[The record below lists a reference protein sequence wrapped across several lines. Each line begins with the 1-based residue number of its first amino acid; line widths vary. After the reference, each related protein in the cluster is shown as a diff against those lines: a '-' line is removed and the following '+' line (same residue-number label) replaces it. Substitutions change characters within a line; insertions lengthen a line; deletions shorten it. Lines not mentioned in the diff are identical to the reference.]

1 MVHAFIDPEI
11 KKPNYPRRTL
21 ICLPTKT
28 AKLSGHYT
36 LKIILRYLEK
46 KMKTQGKF
54 KKDDC
59 ITKAQVLLVLEGTCL
74 TGRD

>member
-1 MVHAFIDPEI
+1 MLSLTLKLKSQS
-11 KKPNYPRRTL
+11 KKDFNLFTHKNCQIIRPL
-21 ICLPTKT
+21 
-28 AKLSGHYT
+28 YT
-36 LKIILRYLEK
+36 LKIISRYLEK

>member
-1 MVHAFIDPEI
+1 
-11 KKPNYPRRTL
+11 
-21 ICLPTKT
+21 
-28 AKLSGHYT
+28 
-36 LKIILRYLEK
+36 
-46 KMKTQGKF
+46 MKTQGKAF